1 MVSNS
6 INPETSVQAWLAR
19 VDEDCRAAKSLLQSG
34 RYTWMAFACQQFL
47 EKYLKAAYVQ
57 RFKNIPPYTHSLLR
71 LCGELKLELPENI
84 LEILTTV
91 DKYYLIARYPS
102 YKESVNISNKRTADV
117 FYKRVQEAY
126 IWLKQTLN
134 V

>member
-1 MVSNS
+1 MPSKPL
-6 INPETSVQAWLAR
+6 NPETSVKAWLAR

-57 RFKNIPPYTHSLLR
+57 KFENIPPYTHSLLR
-71 LCGELKLELPENI
+71 LCGDLKIDLPENI
-84 LEILTTV
+84 LEILTIV
-91 DKYYLIARYPS
+91 DKYYLTARYPS
-102 YKESVNISNKRTADV
+102 YKEAVNITSRRSAV
-117 FYKRVQEAY
+117 AFHKRVQEAFT
-126 IWLKQTLN
+126 WLKQTLS